1 MEFQRTLQTSNNVVG
16 KMNNCIAIS
25 FHMKLKVYIY
35 SQIHICSNCQ
45 EDKIMCRGEMSI
57 QNVLMWLVYK
67 PRYVEV
73 M

>member
-1 MEFQRTLQTSNNVVG
+1 MEFQRTLQTSNNIVG
-16 KMNNCIAIS
+16 IYIYIYI
-25 FHMKLKVYIY
+25 YIY